1 MRERLEAAIDWL
13 ERRSLRAQ
21 LLAVLLDGVVL
32 DTLNTLTWSPKP
44 GYGLSG
50 PDREAIRRALRDEH
64 ARLWS
69 MTYDQL
75 LDLEPQGAWTPIAV
89 PNGLPVV
96 LVVEVFAAE
105 GTATVQMRV
114 DVDGPEFCG
123 LGCGPAFVIDQD
135 GTRKPDDG
143 WWEADW
149 R

>member
-1 MRERLEAAIDWL
+1 MRARLEAAIDWL

-21 LLAVLLDGVVL
+21 LIAVLVDCVVL
-32 DTLNTLTWSPKP
+32 DTLDSLTRSSKP

-64 ARLWS
+64 DRLWS

-96 LVVEVFAAE
+96 LVVEVFAGQ

-114 DVDGPEFCG
+114 DVDGPGLCG
-123 LGCGPAFVIDQD
+123 LGFGPAFVIDQD
-135 GTRKPDDG
+135 GSRDADDG